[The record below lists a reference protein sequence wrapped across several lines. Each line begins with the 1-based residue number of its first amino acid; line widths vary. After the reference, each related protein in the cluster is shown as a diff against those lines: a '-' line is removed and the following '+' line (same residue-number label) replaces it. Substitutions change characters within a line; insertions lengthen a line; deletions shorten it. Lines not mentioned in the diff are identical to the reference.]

1 MVTGYK
7 MVALRYDG
15 RVPQTLTVPGEYSVS
30 VSPGQA
36 FEWPEKW
43 LYKLVNRGTAF
54 TDIAKA
60 QAAAEAEE
68 SDGVHDSAGGE
79 DSEVL
84 GLAGVADGQHGDR
97 KRHHARGR

>member
-60 QAAAEAEE
+60 AAAEAEE
-68 SDGVHDSAGGE
+68 SDGVHDSA
-79 DSEVL
+79 DSQDPEVP

-97 KRHHARGR
+97 KRDRPRGR